1 MDAQLV
7 LAAAPLAAL
16 GGLLMVLAAIDL
28 VGRERAE
35 VTGGSK
41 VLWAVGLLLVPFGPI
56 AYLWFGRKRRPN
68 H

>member
-1 MDAQLV
+1 
-7 LAAAPLAAL
+7 
-16 GGLLMVLAAIDL
+16 MVLAAIDL

-41 VLWAVGLLLVPFGPI
+41 MLWAVGLLLVPVGPI

>member
-28 VGRERAE
+28 VGRERIE

-41 VLWAVGLLLVPFGPI
+41 MLWAVGLLLAPVGPI
-56 AYLWFGRKRRPN
+56 AVVSRQVV
-68 H
+68 